1 MSYRQIKEQSKRLK
15 NNSAKNAPSL
25 VSPSGNIP
33 IKIEH
38 QNYSSTNLQK
48 GKISSGSENGLK
60 HYEQSTDSSQ
70 SNFVT
75 NSMQISTKNTMS
87 NDKVI
92 HSSSSSSSSTYS
104 VASSSTN
111 PSTVRIQTS
120 PSSTSTSS
128 SSLTGGSIESG
139 SMAAPKS
146 SIKKTSSYDVKA
158 FQKEAVLSYVKV
170 RDRNEYKYLE

>member
-1 MSYRQIKEQSKRLK
+1 MQIT
-15 NNSAKNAPSL
+15 AKNAIS
-25 VSPSGNIP
+25 N
-33 IKIEH
+33 
-38 QNYSSTNLQK
+38 NK
-48 GKISSGSENGLK
+48 G
-60 HYEQSTDSSQ
+60 
-70 SNFVT
+70 
-75 NSMQISTKNTMS
+75 
-87 NDKVI
+87 I

-139 SMAAPKS
+139 NMAAPNS

-170 RDRNEYKYLE
+170 RNKKEYQYTGKLYSEIFLDICHKHLLINHVTGKTT

>member
-1 MSYRQIKEQSKRLK
+1 MKEPPKRSKNSSVK
-15 NNSAKNAPSL
+15 NSPSL

-38 QNYSSTNLQK
+38 QNNGSSNYQK
-48 GKISSGSENGLK
+48 GKQSTRLEDGFK
-60 HYEQSTDSSQ
+60 HYDQSSDKSQ

-75 NSMQISTKNTMS
+75 HSMQISAQNTIS
-87 NDKVI
+87 SSKII

-111 PSTVRIQTS
+111 ASTVRIQTS

-128 SSLTGGSIESG
+128 SSLAGVSVDSG
-139 SMAAPKS
+139 NVPGHNS
-146 SIKKTSSYDVKA
+146 SIKKTSPYDVKA

-170 RDRNEYKYLE
+170 YK

>member
-1 MSYRQIKEQSKRLK
+1 M
-15 NNSAKNAPSL
+15 
-25 VSPSGNIP
+25 G
-33 IKIEH
+33 
-38 QNYSSTNLQK
+38 
-48 GKISSGSENGLK
+48 
-60 HYEQSTDSSQ
+60 Q

-75 NSMQISTKNTMS
+75 HAMQITAKNAIS
-87 NDKVI
+87 NNKGI

-139 SMAAPKS
+139 NMAAPNS

-170 RDRNEYKYLE
+170 RNKKEYQYTGKLEIFLDICYKHILINHVTGKTT